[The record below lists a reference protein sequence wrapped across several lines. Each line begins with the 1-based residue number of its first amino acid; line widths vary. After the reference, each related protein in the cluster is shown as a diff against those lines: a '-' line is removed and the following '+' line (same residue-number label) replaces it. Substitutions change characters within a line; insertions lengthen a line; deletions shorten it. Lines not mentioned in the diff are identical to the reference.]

1 MLLQKNRIPLK
12 TSSCG
17 MFLENNIFLL
27 ISHEPLFEGG
37 ESGDVKD
44 HGSPRARSLIA
55 CYRRD
60 ARRGKGSASHTK
72 TLMERASSR
81 NQLHPLGRSISDRLL
96 PKGRKKGQRLCEP
109 YQNLDGESQLSEST
123 TSPCQRLAR
132 GLGSG
137 LKPLLMKKGLGLMEV
152 LQASACNGVWGYPPA
167 RGNTSLRVHPEII
180 YK

>member
-1 MLLQKNRIPLK
+1 MIA
-12 TSSCG
+12 SCNT
-17 MFLENNIFLL
+17 MRQPIKKSWLA
-27 ISHEPLFEGG
+27 P
-37 ESGDVKD
+37 
-44 HGSPRARSLIA
+44 
-55 CYRRD
+55 
-60 ARRGKGSASHTK
+60 
-72 TLMERASSR
+72 
-81 NQLHPLGRSISDRLL
+81 
-96 PKGRKKGQRLCEP
+96 KGQRLCEP

>member
-1 MLLQKNRIPLK
+1 MIA
-12 TSSCG
+12 SCNT
-17 MFLENNIFLL
+17 MRQPIKKSWLA
-27 ISHEPLFEGG
+27 P
-37 ESGDVKD
+37 
-44 HGSPRARSLIA
+44 
-55 CYRRD
+55 
-60 ARRGKGSASHTK
+60 
-72 TLMERASSR
+72 
-81 NQLHPLGRSISDRLL
+81 
-96 PKGRKKGQRLCEP
+96 KGQRLCEP

-152 LQASACNGVWGYPPA
+152 LQAFACNGVWGYPPA

>member
-37 ESGDVKD
+37 ESGDVK
-44 HGSPRARSLIA
+44 RSWLA
-55 CYRRD
+55 
-60 ARRGKGSASHTK
+60 
-72 TLMERASSR
+72 
-81 NQLHPLGRSISDRLL
+81 P
-96 PKGRKKGQRLCEP
+96 KGQRLCEP

-137 LKPLLMKKGLGLMEV
+137 LKPLLMKKGLGLMEDCR
-152 LQASACNGVWGYPPA
+152 LACNGAWGFPPQ
-167 RGNTSLRVHPEII
+167 GNALMKRSLGPHPKIKFFKSI
-180 YK
+180 KLFY